1 MKRSVLAFLLVSGLA
16 ATAFAENLIPNG
28 DFKKFDPKNGRPEGW
43 TVSRTN
49 EVVEEG
55 PGATPVLRMTSYY
68 RSKNGT
74 WKGNARVVI
83 PQIPAGKYKFSMKTK
98 GAAGMIYFFIIPPAD
113 SGVKKVTRDSRK
125 NKMKALDDGWKY
137 GEYELDFPKDA
148 SKVALVLEGFFAN
161 QGEYEYLADLKIEP
175 VK

>member
-1 MKRSVLAFLLVSGLA
+1 MDITIRRYTEEDLPDM
-16 ATAFAENLIPNG
+16 I
-28 DFKKFDPKNGRPEGW
+28 RIW
-43 TVSRTN
+43 N

-55 PGATPVLRMTSYY
+55 PGVTPVLRMTSYY

-83 PQIPAGKYKFSMKTK
+83 PKIPAGKYKFSMKTK

-125 NKMKALDDGWKY
+125 NKMKVLGDGWKY

-148 SKVALVLEGFFAN
+148 SQVALVLEGFFAN
-161 QGEYEYLADLKIEP
+161 HGEYEYLADLKIEP

>member
-16 ATAFAENLIPNG
+16 VTAFAENLIPNG
-28 DFKKFDPKNGRPEGW
+28 DFKKFDPKKGHPEGW
-43 TVSRTN
+43 TFSRAN

-55 PGATPVLRMTSYY
+55 PGATPVLRMTASY
-68 RSKNGT
+68 RSKAGA
-74 WKGNARVVI
+74 WKGNASVVI

-113 SGVKKVTRDSRK
+113 SGVKRVTRDSRK
-125 NKMKALDDGWKY
+125 NQMKALADGWKY

-148 SKVALVLEGFFAN
+148 AKVRLVLEGFFSK

>member
-1 MKRSVLAFLLVSGLA
+1 
-16 ATAFAENLIPNG
+16 
-28 DFKKFDPKNGRPEGW
+28 
-43 TVSRTN
+43 
-49 EVVEEG
+49 
-55 PGATPVLRMTSYY
+55 
-68 RSKNGT
+68 
-74 WKGNARVVI
+74 
-83 PQIPAGKYKFSMKTK
+83 
-98 GAAGMIYFFIIPPAD
+98 MIYFFIIPPAD
-113 SGVKKVTRDSRK
+113 SGVKKVTRDVRK

>member
-1 MKRSVLAFLLVSGLA
+1 MKRSVLTFLMVSGLA
-16 ATAFAENLIPNG
+16 VTASAENLIPNG
-28 DFKKFDPKNGRPEGW
+28 DFKKFDPKSGRPEGW
-43 TVSRTN
+43 MVSRTN

-55 PGATPVLRMTSYY
+55 PGVTPVLRMTSYY
-68 RSKNGT
+68 RSQNGT
-74 WKGNARVVI
+74 WKGNAGVVI
-83 PQIPAGKYKFSMKTK
+83 PKIPAGKYKFSMKTK

-161 QGEYEYLADLKIEP
+161 HGEYEYLADLKIEP